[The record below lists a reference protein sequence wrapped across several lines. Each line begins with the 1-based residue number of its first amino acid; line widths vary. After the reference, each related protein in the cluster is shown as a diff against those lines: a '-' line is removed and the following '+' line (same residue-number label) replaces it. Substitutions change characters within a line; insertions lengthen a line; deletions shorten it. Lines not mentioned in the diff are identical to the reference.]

1 MDDLVYV
8 YKDNF
13 INTELKKKDTL
24 ISLIDLP
31 KDREIRGNSN
41 YYKNIEI
48 ITNNL
53 IQKYLNISPELREN
67 FLKNLIFIESIYVEK
82 TLIEDNL
89 VNNVYIEEININ
101 NTINCCGTF
110 KYMDPMKSKA
120 FILYNNNKLEKIY
133 SQQFALNLG
142 KLVYYLLNGY
152 FYKNNVQLYQNN
164 YPKVFQKFFFLII
177 NYKDIENINQI
188 ERLKFVYIEE
198 KDDELNQSS
207 YTSINQS
214 SLFNSKESKEYIST
228 KDLNYLNYY
237 GLGFINSSFCI
248 LSKKKRKEIE
258 KESKDLTY
266 ENFELPYDIN
276 KEIENIFEKYK
287 GVI

>member
-133 SQQFALNLG
+133 SQEFALNLG

-188 ERLKFVYIEE
+188 ERLKLEYIKED
-198 KDDELNQSS
+198 DDELNQSS

-266 ENFELPYDIN
+266 ENFELPNDIN
-276 KEIENIFEKYK
+276 EEIENIFEKYK

>member
-53 IQKYLNISPELREN
+53 IQKYLNISPDLREN

-152 FYKNNVQLYQNN
+152 FNKNNVQLYQNN

-188 ERLKFVYIEE
+188 ERLKLEYIKED
-198 KDDELNQSS
+198 DDELNQSS
-207 YTSINQS
+207 YTSINKS

-266 ENFELPYDIN
+266 ENFELPNDIN
-276 KEIENIFEKYK
+276 EEIENIFEKYK

>member
-152 FYKNNVQLYQNN
+152 FNKNNVQLYQNN

-188 ERLKFVYIEE
+188 ERLKLEYIKED
-198 KDDELNQSS
+198 DDELNQSS

-266 ENFELPYDIN
+266 ENFELPNDIN
-276 KEIENIFEKYK
+276 EEIENIFEKYK

>member
-133 SQQFALNLG
+133 SQEFALNLG

-266 ENFELPYDIN
+266 ENFELPNDIN
-276 KEIENIFEKYK
+276 EEIENIFEKYK

>member
-82 TLIEDNL
+82 TLFEDNL

-133 SQQFALNLG
+133 SQEFALNLG

-152 FYKNNVQLYQNN
+152 FNKNNVQLYQNN

-188 ERLKFVYIEE
+188 ERLKLEYIKED
-198 KDDELNQSS
+198 DDELNQSS
-207 YTSINQS
+207 YTSINKS

-266 ENFELPYDIN
+266 ENFELPNDIN
-276 KEIENIFEKYK
+276 EEIENIFEKYK

>member
-152 FYKNNVQLYQNN
+152 FNKNNVQLYQNN

-188 ERLKFVYIEE
+188 ERLKLEYIKED
-198 KDDELNQSS
+198 DDELNQSS

-237 GLGFINSSFCI
+237 GLGFIHSSFCI
-248 LSKKKRKEIE
+248 LSKKKK
-258 KESKDLTY
+258 
-266 ENFELPYDIN
+266 
-276 KEIENIFEKYK
+276 K
-287 GVI
+287 GN

>member
-133 SQQFALNLG
+133 SQQFAFNLG

-152 FYKNNVQLYQNN
+152 FNKNNVQLYQNN

-188 ERLKFVYIEE
+188 ERLKLEYIKED
-198 KDDELNQSS
+198 DDELNQSS
-207 YTSINQS
+207 YTSINKS

-266 ENFELPYDIN
+266 ENFELPNDIN
-276 KEIENIFEKYK
+276 EEIENIFEKYK

>member
-133 SQQFALNLG
+133 SQQFAFNLG

-152 FYKNNVQLYQNN
+152 FNKNNVQLYQNN

-188 ERLKFVYIEE
+188 ERLKLEYIKED
-198 KDDELNQSS
+198 DDELNQSS

-214 SLFNSKESKEYIST
+214 SLLNSKESKEYIST

-266 ENFELPYDIN
+266 ENFELPNDIN
-276 KEIENIFEKYK
+276 EEIENIFEKYK

>member
-133 SQQFALNLG
+133 SQEFALNLG

-152 FYKNNVQLYQNN
+152 FNKNNVQLYQNN

-188 ERLKFVYIEE
+188 ERLKLEYIKE
-198 KDDELNQSS
+198 DDNELNQSS
-207 YTSINQS
+207 YTSINKS

-266 ENFELPYDIN
+266 ENFELPNDIN
-276 KEIENIFEKYK
+276 EEIENIFEKYK

>member
-152 FYKNNVQLYQNN
+152 FNKNNVQLYQNN

-188 ERLKFVYIEE
+188 ERLKLEYIKED
-198 KDDELNQSS
+198 DDELNQSS
-207 YTSINQS
+207 YTSINKS

-266 ENFELPYDIN
+266 ENFELPNDIN
-276 KEIENIFEKYK
+276 EEIENIFEKYK

>member
-82 TLIEDNL
+82 TLFEDNL

-207 YTSINQS
+207 YTSINQN

-266 ENFELPYDIN
+266 ENFELPNDIN
-276 KEIENIFEKYK
+276 EEIENIFEKYK

>member
-82 TLIEDNL
+82 TLFEDNL

-214 SLFNSKESKEYIST
+214 LLFNSKESKEYIST

-266 ENFELPYDIN
+266 ENFELPNDIN
-276 KEIENIFEKYK
+276 EEIENIFEKYK

>member
-133 SQQFALNLG
+133 SQQFAFNLG

-152 FYKNNVQLYQNN
+152 FNKNNVQLYQNN

-188 ERLKFVYIEE
+188 ERLKLEYIKED
-198 KDDELNQSS
+198 DDELNQSS
-207 YTSINQS
+207 YTSINKS
-214 SLFNSKESKEYIST
+214 SLLNSKESKEYIST

-266 ENFELPYDIN
+266 ENFELPNDIN
-276 KEIENIFEKYK
+276 EEIENIFEKYK

>member
-133 SQQFALNLG
+133 SQEFALNLG

-152 FYKNNVQLYQNN
+152 FNKNNVQLYQNN

-188 ERLKFVYIEE
+188 ERLKLEYIKED
-198 KDDELNQSS
+198 DDELNQSS

-214 SLFNSKESKEYIST
+214 LLFNSKESKEYIST

-266 ENFELPYDIN
+266 ENFELPNDIN
-276 KEIENIFEKYK
+276 EEIENIFEKYK

>member
-82 TLIEDNL
+82 TLIEDGL

-133 SQQFALNLG
+133 SQEFALNLG

-188 ERLKFVYIEE
+188 ERLKFVYIKE

-207 YTSINQS
+207 YTSINKS

-237 GLGFINSSFCI
+237 GLGFIHSSFCI

-266 ENFELPYDIN
+266 ENFELPNDIN
-276 KEIENIFEKYK
+276 EEIENIFEKYK

>member
-133 SQQFALNLG
+133 SQEFALNLG

-152 FYKNNVQLYQNN
+152 FNKNNVQLYQNN

-266 ENFELPYDIN
+266 ENFELPNDIN
-276 KEIENIFEKYK
+276 EEIENIFEKYK

>member
-133 SQQFALNLG
+133 SQEFALNLG

-152 FYKNNVQLYQNN
+152 FNKNNVQLYQNN

-188 ERLKFVYIEE
+188 ERLKLEYIKED
-198 KDDELNQSS
+198 DDELNQSS

-266 ENFELPYDIN
+266 ENFELPNDIN
-276 KEIENIFEKYK
+276 EEIENIFEKYK

>member
-133 SQQFALNLG
+133 SQEFALNLG

-152 FYKNNVQLYQNN
+152 FNKNNVQLYQNN

-188 ERLKFVYIEE
+188 ERLKLEYIKED
-198 KDDELNQSS
+198 DDELNQSS
-207 YTSINQS
+207 YTSINKS

-276 KEIENIFEKYK
+276 EEIENIFEKYK

>member
-133 SQQFALNLG
+133 SQQFAFNLG

-152 FYKNNVQLYQNN
+152 FNKNNVQLYQNN

-188 ERLKFVYIEE
+188 ERLKLEYIKED
-198 KDDELNQSS
+198 DDELNQSS

-266 ENFELPYDIN
+266 ENFELPNDIN
-276 KEIENIFEKYK
+276 EEIENIFEKYK

>member
-133 SQQFALNLG
+133 SQEFAFNLG

-152 FYKNNVQLYQNN
+152 FNKNNVQLYQNN

-188 ERLKFVYIEE
+188 ERLKLEYIKED
-198 KDDELNQSS
+198 DDELNQSS
-207 YTSINQS
+207 YTSINKS

-266 ENFELPYDIN
+266 ENFELPNDIN
-276 KEIENIFEKYK
+276 EEIENIFEKYK

>member
-214 SLFNSKESKEYIST
+214 SLFDSKESKEYIST

-266 ENFELPYDIN
+266 ENFELPNDITE
-276 KEIENIFEKYK
+276 EIENIFEKYK

>member
-188 ERLKFVYIEE
+188 ERLKLEYIKED
-198 KDDELNQSS
+198 DDELNQSS

-266 ENFELPYDIN
+266 ENFELPNDIN
-276 KEIENIFEKYK
+276 EEIENIFEKYK